1 MASLC
6 YGLNVHQILMKQ
18 IRQDSMKL
26 SDAISHHLTIKMT
39 QTNEDLVRNVLF
51 DLGLSEDDVQF
62 HTLVSKYSPSYM
74 CDKTHSLVAK
84 GKRGRPS
91 KKEDPLLPFASDS
104 VPASASP
111 HTPDQGTKSVSPSA
125 PKKKRGRPRKVVEP
139 ETLTDTPQLNLGK
152 ELAGV
157 SVSGADSPNAEAVEA
172 DVEEDEVE
180 EEEAKVEEDEEDE
193 KDEVEED
200 DEEED
205 DEDEDEVEEEED
217 DEDEDEED
225 EDEVEVEEICVRGT
239 KYLRDGSGVIYSYE
253 SQDEVGHWDVDAQTI
268 VFSP

>member
-1 MASLC
+1 
-6 YGLNVHQILMKQ
+6 
-18 IRQDSMKL
+18 
-26 SDAISHHLTIKMT
+26 MT

-157 SVSGADSPNAEAVEA
+157 SVSDADSPNADAVEA
-172 DVEEDEVE
+172 DVEEAK
-180 EEEAKVEEDEEDE
+180 EEEANVEE
-193 KDEVEED
+193 
-200 DEEED
+200 
-205 DEDEDEVEEEED
+205 DEDEDEVEEEEEED